1 MAGSEQKQF
10 LNKFNIGEVIS
21 FQVYPSSLYGNKW
34 QRMLVTDVISARTT
48 ALMNF
53 DAAAEHAKVLADAS
67 VPTGQIPQSY
77 DAYQYIV
84 VAPPAD
90 PTNGRVLGLPWLVSS
105 SIVVESTRDAYA
117 YLPNLSDAKLEEVR
131 KAISSVLSEFTLD
144 WKL

>member
-1 MAGSEQKQF
+1 MADSTKQF
-10 LNKFNIGEVIS
+10 LGKFNLGEVIS
-21 FQVYPSSLYGNKW
+21 FQVYPASLYGNKW

-48 ALMNF
+48 AALNF

-67 VPTGQIPQSY
+67 VPTGQVPQSY
-77 DAYQYIV
+77 DAYQYLV

-90 PTNGRVLGLPWLVSS
+90 PKNYRIIGLPWIIADTV
-105 SIVVESTRDAYA
+105 VVETTRDAYA

-144 WKL
+144 WKK